1 MGAAVNDVLVSISCH
16 PLDESIP
23 IPYIGVRGPLSDI
36 LMPEWQV
43 RNIVELKTFAVR
55 FASLE
60 GEAEPEPVPAVAEAA
75 PEAPALES
83 APTSEPVPAVA
94 EVESLPNAAPEA
106 PALASDAPTEQT
118 DSEMTPEEV
127 VALRDRIL
135 SLTTVRAL
143 RTLAAEF
150 GLELP
155 PTATKLEDIRAALL
169 APVEAALA
177 AE

>member
-1 MGAAVNDVLVSISCH
+1 MGAAMNDILVSISSH
-16 PLDESIP
+16 ALDESIP
-23 IPYIGVRGPLSDI
+23 IPYVGVRGPLTDI

-43 RNIVELKTFAVR
+43 RNILELKTFSVR
-55 FASLE
+55 FAPSAVPTEEPDLPAPAPASAPE
-60 GEAEPEPVPAVAEAA
+60 PEAQPEVQPEPEAEVQPEPEAE
-75 PEAPALES
+75 
-83 APTSEPVPAVA
+83 
-94 EVESLPNAAPEA
+94 
-106 PALASDAPTEQT
+106 D
-118 DSEMTPEEV
+118 MTPDEV

-135 SLTTVRAL
+135 ALTTVRAA

-155 PTATKLEDIRAALL
+155 PTATKLEDLRAALL